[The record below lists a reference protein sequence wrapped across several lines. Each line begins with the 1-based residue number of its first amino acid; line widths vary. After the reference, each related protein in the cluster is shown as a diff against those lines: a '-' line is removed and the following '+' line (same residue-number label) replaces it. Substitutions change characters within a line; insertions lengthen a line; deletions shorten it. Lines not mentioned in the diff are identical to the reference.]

1 MTTPVEHA
9 ADAGDFPA
17 RWPEYDAPADAARP
31 AQPVRQAV
39 PVEQR
44 GRTDI
49 AERVVSRIAARAAGE
64 VARVREVGE
73 RGPLTLRGGGARAT
87 VDGDLAA
94 LRLNVTVEYP
104 APLLHVAEE
113 IRRHVTERIRVLTG
127 LAVGHID
134 IDVTNVVPARTTPST
149 GYPEVSPRMTSPA
162 EYPASSQTA
171 PPVEHPETRSSRM
184 DPSTGRPEED
194 G

>member
-1 MTTPVEHA
+1 MNTPVEHA
-9 ADAGDFPA
+9 VETPANASDLPA
-17 RWPEYDAPADAARP
+17 RWPEDGTPADAARP

-73 RGPLTLRGGGARAT
+73 RGPLTFRGGGTRAT
-87 VDGDLAA
+87 VDGKLAA

-104 APLLHVAEE
+104 APILHVAEE

-134 IDVTNVVPARTTPST
+134 IDVTNVVPSRVAPLIEYSVTR
-149 GYPEVSPRMTSPA
+149 SPM
-162 EYPASSQTA
+162 A
-171 PPVEHPETRSSRM
+171 PPEESSM
-184 DPSTGRPEED
+184 TCSPGTPHAERPEGE

>member
-1 MTTPVEHA
+1 MTTPVEHRA
-9 ADAGDFPA
+9 TETPANAGDLPA
-17 RWPEYDAPADAARP
+17 RLPGDDIPADAARP
-31 AQPVRQAV
+31 AQPARQAV

-64 VARVREVGE
+64 VARVRKVGE
-73 RGPLTLRGGGARAT
+73 RGPLAFRGGTRAI
-87 VDGDLAA
+87 VDRELTA
-94 LRLNVTVEYP
+94 LRLDLTVEYP

-113 IRRHVTERIRVLTG
+113 VRQHVTERIRVLTG

-134 IDVTNVVPARTTPST
+134 IDVTNVVPSRMASLIEYSVTPS
-149 GYPEVSPRMTSPA
+149 P
-162 EYPASSQTA
+162 TA
-171 PPVEHPETRSSRM
+171 PPTDYSMTCSPMAPHAE
-184 DPSTGRPEED
+184 RPEGE